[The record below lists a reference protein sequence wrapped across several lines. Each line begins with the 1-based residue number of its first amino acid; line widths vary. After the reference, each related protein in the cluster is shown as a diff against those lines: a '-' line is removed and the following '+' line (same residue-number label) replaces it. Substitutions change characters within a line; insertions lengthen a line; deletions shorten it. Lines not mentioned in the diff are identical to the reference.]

1 MHEWHDKY
9 RDVQRL
15 KTNSSIDKDMIIFLG
30 LTLNDF
36 VIGVFTFIVIIMNWD
51 SGLSVFAAIFFGIS
65 ASSVSKALR
74 KYLPPLFLAH
84 FNWSLGIQKN
94 KFLPNFF
101 RKRRFKIYG
110 P

>member
-1 MHEWHDKY
+1 MYEWHDKY

-15 KTNSSIDKDMIIFLG
+15 KTNASIDKDMIIFLG
-30 LTLNDF
+30 LTLQDF
-36 VIGVFTFIVIIMNWD
+36 IAGVITFLIIVMNFD
-51 SGLSVFAAIFFGIS
+51 SGFSIFAAIFFGVL
-65 ASSVSKALR
+65 ASSISKTFR
-74 KYLPPLFLAH
+74 KYLPPLFLVH

-101 RKRRFKIYG
+101 KKRRFKIYG